1 MYKKV
6 DSKNKKVIYI
16 RKCTLLNTFFFELN
30 GVVFGEFRKTPI
42 GFILCIKN
50 KLFRFKNLSK
60 LLNFVEEKVNAKNF

>member
-30 GVVFGEFRKTPI
+30 GVVFAEFRKTSI

-60 LLNFVEEKVNAKNF
+60 LLNFVEEKASA